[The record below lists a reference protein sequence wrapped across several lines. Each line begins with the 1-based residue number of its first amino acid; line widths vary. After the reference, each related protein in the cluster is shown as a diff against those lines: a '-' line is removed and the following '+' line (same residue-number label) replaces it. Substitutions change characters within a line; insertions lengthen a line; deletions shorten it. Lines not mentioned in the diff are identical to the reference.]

1 LRENSVLTLHLC
13 IHSQE
18 MGPGA
23 TALVLS
29 SGGYNK
35 DFLLFRAKFLVP
47 SGIKNFDALL
57 NFSIAHKKSK

>member
-1 LRENSVLTLHLC
+1 
-13 IHSQE
+13 